1 MTISANL
8 RRVSAMSAEQR
19 GGTAWLKITGE
30 SAVETITVFMP
41 LRQAEMIAEAFAAY
55 NNSDAEEAY
64 WTTRE
69 PDDRYTMDGLRRTQD
84 EARALK

>member
-8 RRVSAMSAEQR
+8 HRVSAMTAEQH
-19 GGTAWLKITGE
+19 GGATWLKITGE
-30 SAVETITVFMP
+30 SAVETFTVFMP
-41 LRQAEMIAEAFAAY
+41 LRQAELIAEAFDAY
-55 NNSDAEEAY
+55 HQPDAEERY

-69 PDDRYTMDGLRRTQD
+69 PDDRYTMDGLRRQQD

>member
-8 RRVSAMSAEQR
+8 HRVSAMTAEQH
-19 GGTAWLKITGE
+19 GGATWLKITGE

-64 WTTRE
+64 WTSRE
-69 PDDRYTMDGLRRTQD
+69 PDDRYTDAGLRRTQD